1 MVSERYVSVII
12 PCYNAEKYLSDCL
25 DALLKQTYKNVEVI
39 IVNDG
44 STDNSESI
52 IDSYI
57 SQYDKRGKK
66 LIKINQKN
74 QGQAAAVNNALK
86 YVTGDYLMWQ
96 DADDWYEVDAIENM
110 VQYLIDNNMKF
121 ARGEVANRR
130 NNTDKSLINIGKSK
144 YPYPTNIFDNYVF
157 ETDISGWPG
166 IFITEMSYFD
176 ACVKNREIYVS
187 RAGQNWQLI
196 LPLAFYEPCGNL
208 NKVIYNY
215 RVVENSHSHSVKKM
229 KDLINRCDD
238 HKDILFHVLD
248 TIDGMNPE
256 EKNKYKH
263 KINIKYRKKKLCIFI
278 RCIGNKLIRNR
289 FFWK

>member
-1 MVSERYVSVII
+1 
-12 PCYNAEKYLSDCL
+12 
-25 DALLKQTYKNVEVI
+25 
-39 IVNDG
+39 
-44 STDNSESI
+44 
-52 IDSYI
+52 
-57 SQYDKRGKK
+57 
-66 LIKINQKN
+66 
-74 QGQAAAVNNALK
+74 
-86 YVTGDYLMWQ
+86 MWQ

-157 ETDISGWPG
+157 ETDISGWAG

-196 LPLAFYEPCGNL
+196 LPLAFYEPYGNL

-215 RVVENSHSHSVKKM
+215 RVVENSHSHSVKK
-229 KDLINRCDD
+229 
-238 HKDILFHVLD
+238 
-248 TIDGMNPE
+248 
-256 EKNKYKH
+256 
-263 KINIKYRKKKLCIFI
+263 
-278 RCIGNKLIRNR
+278 
-289 FFWK
+289 